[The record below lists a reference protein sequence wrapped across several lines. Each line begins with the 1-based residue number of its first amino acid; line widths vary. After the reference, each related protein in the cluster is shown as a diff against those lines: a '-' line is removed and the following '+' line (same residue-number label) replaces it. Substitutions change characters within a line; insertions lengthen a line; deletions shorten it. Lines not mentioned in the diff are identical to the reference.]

1 MCLASTTVPLL
12 AGSQHDCSWAGGTCA
27 EPSLMSA
34 REEIVLHN
42 LHGGEEGRA
51 QGELSDSWKTAGGML
66 L

>member
-1 MCLASTTVPLL
+1 
-12 AGSQHDCSWAGGTCA
+12 
-27 EPSLMSA
+27 MSA